1 MARGATAKISVEN
14 VIKEA
19 FGMNFAGVAD
29 KKLYVWADDGGE
41 KVQIAITLTC
51 PKANVDFGDNAGG
64 FIEAGPNPA
73 TGVVGSYVGKR
84 VTVEPIVEMTPEEEK
99 NIADLIK
106 KLGL

>member
-1 MARGATAKISVEN
+1 MARGATAKVNVEN
-14 VIKEA
+14 KIKEA
-19 FGMNFAGVAD
+19 FGASFAGVAD

-51 PKANVDFGDNAGG
+51 PKVNVDFGDNAGG
-64 FIEAGPNPA
+64 FIEAGPA
-73 TGVVGSYVGKR
+73 TETVAPYVGKR
-84 VTVEPIVEMTPEEEK
+84 ITAEPIVEMTPEEEK

>member
-1 MARGATAKISVEN
+1 MARGATAKVNVEN
-14 VIKEA
+14 KIKEA
-19 FGMNFAGVAD
+19 FGTSFAGVAD

-51 PKANVDFGDNAGG
+51 PKVNVDFGDNAGG
-64 FIEAGPNPA
+64 FIEAGPA
-73 TGVVGSYVGKR
+73 TETVAPYVGKR
-84 VTVEPIVEMTPEEEK
+84 ITAEPIVEMTPEEEK